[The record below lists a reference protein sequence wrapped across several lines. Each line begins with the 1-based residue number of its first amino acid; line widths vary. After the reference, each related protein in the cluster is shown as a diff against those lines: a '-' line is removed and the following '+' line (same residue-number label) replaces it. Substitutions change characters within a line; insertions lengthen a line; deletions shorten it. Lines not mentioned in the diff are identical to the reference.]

1 LAIKGFIGNP
11 FDGHTIEPLLNQME
25 YNKIPLPKELAY
37 DRGGKGKSEIKGV
50 KIIIPSPPKKSDT
63 DYRKRKKRRQC
74 RARAAIEPIISHEK
88 YDFRMLENYFWGE
101 VGIQINAF
109 MSGTA
114 WNLKKMMQKL
124 KEEFL
129 QIIFRLF
136 FPQGFCCAAA

>member
-1 LAIKGFIGNP
+1 
-11 FDGHTIEPLLNQME
+11 ME
-25 YNKIPLPKELAY
+25 DNKIPLPKELAY

-63 DYRKRKKRRQC
+63 EYRKRKKRRQC

-88 YDFRMLENYFWGE
+88 YDFRMLENYCWGV
-101 VGIQINAF
+101 VGVQINAL

-129 QIIFRLF
+129 LIIFRLF
-136 FPQGFCCAAA
+136 FPQDFCCVAA